1 MRALIHPAA
10 SETAHFFPFFPLF
23 IHSLRDVSLRR
34 KKSLGK
40 AIPALMALATL
51 LMVPALFAQQ
61 APYSAQPAPGQY
73 GDQQSGDSQLGYQQP
88 GYGQPSGQQPDD
100 QQAYPQ
106 QSYPP
111 QSYPQQ
117 PGPMEPQDAPQQGY
131 GQVQPLAPQDLE
143 QLVAPIALYPDTLV
157 AQVLTASTYPQQV
170 ADADRWRRS
179 QLYASSDQIAAGAD
193 AQPWDPSVKALT
205 AFPQVLAQ
213 MDQNL
218 HWTTELGNAY
228 YNQPQDVL
236 QAVQVMRRRA
246 QQAGTL
252 RSSPQ
257 EEMSYEQ
264 GNIVLAPPNP
274 QVVYVPAYNP
284 WAVYGAPVAPYPGF
298 SLLGAV
304 GSFLGSSFGPA
315 ALQFGL
321 GIATTAFMHTP
332 FGLLAWGLDW
342 LAHSVLFNGESY
354 FSRSTTVADWGF
366 AHGGPRAFGRGGAWS
381 NRSFGRAGEYGR
393 TGRGYGG
400 VRTEGFQRSPER
412 NAYAG
417 NRSAGGS
424 NRGYGTTRGGS
435 YGRTS
440 REAYNSFRPAVG
452 RSQLYGSERS
462 GSQRL
467 GSQERGSQS
476 NGSRDFR
483 SQQYARSDYGSTFNR
498 SAGSYGGRTNSGSG
512 GYERGYRQPAP
523 SSNYQRGNFG
533 NHSSSG
539 FTGKG
544 FSKSSEKQARSGG
557 FHLFGGGH
565 GSSGGHSSKSY
576 GGGKSFSHGHSGGG
590 GHSGGHSGGKHH
602 H

>member
-1 MRALIHPAA
+1 MRAPILPAA
-10 SETAHFFPFFPLF
+10 SETALF
-23 IHSLRDVSLRR
+23 SGSSLHSWLGGSLCR
-34 KKSLGK
+34 KNRFGK
-40 AIPALMALATL
+40 AIPALVALATL

-61 APYSAQPAPGQY
+61 TPYNGAPSLY
-73 GDQQSGDSQLGYQQP
+73 GDQPSADSQSGYQQP
-88 GYGQPSGQQPDD
+88 GYPQPQDD

-106 QSYPP
+106 QSYPS
-111 QSYPQQ
+111 QAYPQQ
-117 PGPMEPQDAPQQGY
+117 PGQMDPQDASQQGY

-170 ADADRWRRS
+170 TEADRWRRS
-179 QLYASSDQIAAGAD
+179 QLYASSDQIAAGAN
-193 AQPWDPSVKALT
+193 AQPWDPSVKSLT

-252 RSSPQ
+252 RSTPQ
-257 EEMSYEQ
+257 EEMSYDQ

-284 WAVYGAPVAPYPGF
+284 WAVYGAPVDPYPGF

-354 FSRSTTVADWGF
+354 CSRSTTVADWGF

-381 NRSFGRAGEYGR
+381 NRSFGRGGAYGG

-400 VRTEGFQRSPER
+400 VRTEGFQRSTAR
-412 NAYAG
+412 NYAG
-417 NRSAGGS
+417 NRSVAGS
-424 NRGYGTTRGGS
+424 NRGYEATRGGS

-462 GSQRL
+462 ASQR
-467 GSQERGSQS
+467 SETQRYASPERGSQS
-476 NGSRDFR
+476 NGSRAFR

-498 SAGSYGGRTNSGSG
+498 SSASYGGRTNSSYGGS
-512 GYERGYRQPAP
+512 ERGYRQPAT

-533 NHSSSG
+533 HSSSG
-539 FTGKG
+539 FSSKG

-565 GSSGGHSSKSY
+565 GSSGGHSSKSF

-590 GHSGGHSGGKHH
+590 GHSGGHSGGGKHH

>member
-10 SETAHFFPFFPLF
+10 SETALFSPLF
-23 IHSLRDVSLRR
+23 IRSLRDVSLRQ

-40 AIPALMALATL
+40 IPALIALAAL
-51 LMVPALFAQQ
+51 LVVPALFAQQ
-61 APYSAQPAPGQY
+61 APYNGQYAPGQY
-73 GDQQSGDSQLGYQQP
+73 GDQQSGDAQSGYQQP
-88 GYGQPSGQQPDD
+88 GYGQQPDD
-100 QQAYPQ
+100 QRAYPQ
-106 QSYPP
+106 QSYP
-111 QSYPQQ
+111 QR
-117 PGPMEPQDAPQQGY
+117 PGQMDQQDAPQQGY
-131 GQVQPLAPQDLE
+131 GQVQPLAAQDLE

-170 ADADRWRRS
+170 TDADRWRRS
-179 QLYASSDQIAAGAD
+179 QLYASSDQIAAGAN
-193 AQPWDPSVKALT
+193 AQPWDPSVKSLT

-252 RSSPQ
+252 RSTPQ
-257 EEMSYEQ
+257 EDMSYEQ

-284 WAVYGAPVAPYPGF
+284 WAVYGAPVDPYPGF

-304 GSFLGSSFGPA
+304 GSFLGSSLGPE

-342 LAHSVLFNGESY
+342 LAHSVLFNGQSY
-354 FSRSTTVADWGF
+354 GSRSTTVADWGF
-366 AHGGPRAFGRGGAWS
+366 AHGGPRAFGRGGPWS
-381 NRSFGRAGEYGR
+381 NRSFGRAGEFGR
-393 TGRGYGG
+393 AGRGYGG

-417 NRSAGGS
+417 NRSTVGS
-424 NRGYGTTRGGS
+424 NRGYETTRGGS

-462 GSQRL
+462 GSQRY
-467 GSQERGSQS
+467 GSQERGYQS
-476 NGSRDFR
+476 YGSHDSR
-483 SQQYARSDYGSTFNR
+483 SQQYARSDYGSNFHR
-498 SAGSYGGRTNSGSG
+498 SAGNYGAVTNSGYG
-512 GYERGYRQPAP
+512 GSERGYRQPAT
-523 SSNYQRGNFG
+523 SSNYQRGDFG
-533 NHSSSG
+533 KHSSSG
-539 FTGKG
+539 FSSKG

-590 GHSGGHSGGKHH
+590 GHSGGHSGGGKHH